1 MKQKDLAALR
11 LRLRS
16 LELEDCTK
24 LSALIK
30 NLLVDLTCLLHS
42 YENLTEQGHVC
53 PKCEFDVRA
62 VTEEPKKPRAYKR
75 KAK

>member
-1 MKQKDLAALR
+1 VKQKDLAALR

-30 NLLVDLTCLLHS
+30 NLLVDLTVLLHS
-42 YENLTEQGHVC
+42 YENLVEC
-53 PKCEFDVRA
+53 PKCGFDIRA
-62 VTEEPKKPRAYKR
+62 VTEEPKKIRPQR
-75 KAK
+75 KKVGK

>member
-1 MKQKDLAALR
+1 VKQKDLAALR

-30 NLLVDLTCLLHS
+30 NLLVDLTVLLHS
-42 YENLTEQGHVC
+42 YENLVEC
-53 PKCEFDVRA
+53 PKCGFDIRA
-62 VTEEPKKPRAYKR
+62 VTEEPKKIRAQR
-75 KAK
+75 KKVGK

>member
-24 LSALIK
+24 LSPLIK
-30 NLLVDLTCLLHS
+30 NLLVDLTVLLHS
-42 YENLTEQGHVC
+42 YENLTEC
-53 PKCEFDVRA
+53 PKCEFDIRA
-62 VTEEPKKPRAYKR
+62 VTEEPKKPRAQR
-75 KAK
+75 KKVGK